1 MRLNFFRALRDC
13 FHSIELQLIYHL
25 DKSLREIKEKC
36 ELYHPQCTP
45 LLSNR
50 QLPTKLT
57 TYKSILTSIYFPVQQ
72 VSDTDEK
79 LYCNKIHDKIT
90 GRMLKLYD
98 DSINNLQQPF
108 SKNVFNRRIFSKYF
122 QNFKSDV
129 VPILQK
135 ITSKFE
141 QTLCLS
147 PSLQFAVQY
156 LDELFTM

>member
-1 MRLNFFRALRDC
+1 MWFLS
-13 FHSIELQLIYHL
+13 SIF
-25 DKSLREIKEKC
+25 
-36 ELYHPQCTP
+36 YHPQCTP
-45 LLSNR
+45 LVNSR
-50 QLPTKLT
+50 QLPTKFT
-57 TYKSILTSIYFPVQQ
+57 TYKSILTSFYFSVQQ
-72 VSDTDEK
+72 VSDTGEK
-79 LYCNKIHDKIT
+79 LYCNKIQDKIT
-90 GRMLKLYD
+90 GRLLKLHD

-108 SKNVFNRRIFSKYF
+108 SKNIFNRRIFLKYF